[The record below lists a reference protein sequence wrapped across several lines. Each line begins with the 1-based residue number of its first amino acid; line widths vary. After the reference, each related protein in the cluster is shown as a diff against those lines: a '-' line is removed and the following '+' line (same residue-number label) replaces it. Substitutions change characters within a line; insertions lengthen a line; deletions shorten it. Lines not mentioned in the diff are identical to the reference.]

1 MFDLTSPEKE
11 YTLNMSETYDQLIMQ
26 SLLRIAESTSL
37 ASEGKFDIKACF
49 FGVKLNGK
57 ANWNP
62 PTSKDING

>member
-1 MFDLTSPEKE
+1 M
-11 YTLNMSETYDQLIMQ
+11 
-26 SLLRIAESTSL
+26 AENASL

-62 PTSKDING
+62 PAGKDANDLFEPIDKAGLLTFTFTTNPVLFKQQQVK